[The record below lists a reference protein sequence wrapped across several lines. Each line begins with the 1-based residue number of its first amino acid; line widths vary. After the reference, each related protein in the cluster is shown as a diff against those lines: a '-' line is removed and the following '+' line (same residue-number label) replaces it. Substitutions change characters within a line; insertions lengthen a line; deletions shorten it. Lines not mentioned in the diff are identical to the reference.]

1 MSIRLL
7 LVDDQEL
14 VRTGFR
20 LFLET
25 QDDLEVVGEV
35 RSRGLSRRFLA
46 RRYPSGVY
54 CGNLREQGGIGMSET
69 VTYSVPAIHCAHCG
83 MSIKEEVSEV
93 EGVEDVDVDIDSRIV
108 TIRGRELSDEK
119 LRAAIEEAGYEAA

>member
-1 MSIRLL
+1 
-7 LVDDQEL
+7 
-14 VRTGFR
+14 
-20 LFLET
+20 
-25 QDDLEVVGEV
+25 
-35 RSRGLSRRFLA
+35 
-46 RRYPSGVY
+46 
-54 CGNLREQGGIGMSET
+54 LRETCENKESIGMSET

>member
-1 MSIRLL
+1 
-7 LVDDQEL
+7 
-14 VRTGFR
+14 
-20 LFLET
+20 
-25 QDDLEVVGEV
+25 
-35 RSRGLSRRFLA
+35 
-46 RRYPSGVY
+46 
-54 CGNLREQGGIGMSET
+54 MSET